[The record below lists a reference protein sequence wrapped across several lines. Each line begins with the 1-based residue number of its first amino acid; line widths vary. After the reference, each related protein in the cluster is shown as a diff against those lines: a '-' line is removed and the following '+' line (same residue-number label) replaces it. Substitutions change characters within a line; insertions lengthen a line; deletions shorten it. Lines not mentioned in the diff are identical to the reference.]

1 MRSRLSPLW
10 RHPVRWT
17 LLTMLLAMACSKDPN
32 NDSAT
37 DAGPSCKGNGPKNV
51 TIGQGSGSAFY
62 PLESG
67 AAVGLDIAPQG
78 GFGVSVRAETTGLK
92 ADDLVDVNL
101 ITELAGEQTG
111 EFLNEGV
118 QLYCQES
125 GNGLLWGVVVGF
137 DRFQFPN
144 IDDLIN
150 FDRELGT
157 RVGGIT
163 DIDSDYAEGRVEV
176 IVEVSG

>member
-1 MRSRLSPLW
+1 M
-10 RHPVRWT
+10 RWT

-67 AAVGLDIAPQG
+67 AAVGLDMAPQG

-101 ITELAGEQTG
+101 ITEIAGEQTG

-137 DRFQFPN
+137 DPDVFATN
-144 IDDLIN
+144 DDLL
-150 FDRELGT
+150 ELNGEE
-157 RVGGIT
+157 VELILEIT
-163 DIDSDYAEGRVEV
+163 DSRGETAVGQIAVKIETGTSAGDTG
-176 IVEVSG
+176 